1 MCFIFYFKTVRK
13 RYTATGLRQA
23 TAHFR
28 CVAEYILILD
38 WDSYRI
44 ARAVNLF
51 FFCKELG
58 SVFSLQS
65 CLYFEVVWGSKVLH
79 GYLVV

>member
-38 WDSYRI
+38 WDSYRD

-51 FFCKELG
+51 FFVRNLG
-58 SVFSLQS
+58 QFSAFKAAYILKLFGAQR
-65 CLYFEVVWGSKVLH
+65 CFMVT
-79 GYLVV
+79 